1 MENYNRD
8 QRALSKSNKRDI
20 EEIKADEELLA
31 EINRNVVGVC
41 THKDCL
47 KKAQSHFPQEGYL
60 RFKKRIFNALQYRF
74 VIIIMIRLLTL

>member
-1 MENYNRD
+1 MSETGAIKMGNYDRD

-47 KKAQSHFPQEGYL
+47 KKAQLSG
-60 RFKKRIFNALQYRF
+60 INAKFALSWLE
-74 VIIIMIRLLTL
+74 I